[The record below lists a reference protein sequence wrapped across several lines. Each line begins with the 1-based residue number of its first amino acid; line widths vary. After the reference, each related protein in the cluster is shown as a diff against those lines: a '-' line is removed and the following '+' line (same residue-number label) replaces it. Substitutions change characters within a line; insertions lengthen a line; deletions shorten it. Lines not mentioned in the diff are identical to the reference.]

1 MRFRCLI
8 LFAAM
13 IAAILPFRPSVAAP
27 TAEQRAEILAL
38 GTLLTKAGNLYKEKK
53 FKEAGEAIKE
63 AQTRLAKVAEGADQ
77 QTIGQLAP
85 LHKRL
90 ANAHS
95 LLELEGVSLPEL
107 KPLEE
112 NPAAKP
118 AADKTAA
125 KASKA

>member
-1 MRFRCLI
+1 MTMVFRWVI
-8 LFAAM
+8 VIAAM
-13 IAAILPFRPSVAAP
+13 IAATLPLRIVAAAP

-53 FKEAGEAIKE
+53 FKEAGETIKE
-63 AQTRLAKVAEGADQ
+63 AQTRLAKIAEGADQ
-77 QTIGQLAP
+77 QTIGQLTP

-112 NPAAKP
+112 K
-118 AADKTAA
+118 
-125 KASKA
+125 